1 MTLIVSP
8 DFPWGSGPWC
18 LPCSSCEQLGV
29 ACSVCYWISPLVS
42 GLKVRKDFLRTEA
55 GVELNSQM
63 CQVGMATWYLVS
75 CAQMLIDCTCV
86 CVKSSFV
93 IVCQKKTGVTPVRR
107 AFWSNMSGSV
117 ELPVDLPFTMLPR
130 VWRAVV
136 EVYGYSC
143 HKITWSVS
151 LDTARLVSGN
161 ILYTPPP
168 LFGIV

>member
-1 MTLIVSP
+1 MALIVSP

-42 GLKVRKDFLRTEA
+42 GLKVTKDLLRTEA

-93 IVCQKKTGVTPVRR
+93 IVCQRKQEPHQWEGHFEVTCQ
-107 AFWSNMSGSV
+107 AQWSCLLTCLLPCCPESV
-117 ELPVDLPFTMLPR
+117 EGCGWGVWLQLPQDYLISFIR
-130 VWRAVV
+130 
-136 EVYGYSC
+136 YC
-143 HKITWSVS
+143 KISKWK
-151 LDTARLVSGN
+151 RF
-161 ILYTPPP
+161 IHPPP
-168 LFGIV
+168 PFGIV